1 MNDLDDRMR
10 TCLEDLA
17 DEVPSSPHARADLDR
32 RLASRR
38 TRRSTLAVAAAAA
51 VVLAGVAIPVALNQA
66 DEPGGQRAATT
77 ATTPTP
83 STGVPGFSADVLP
96 LGSFTEDG
104 VEKEAALVLQGDDQ
118 WCVVAVVEKEP
129 PVLWRDDCEPVP
141 TWPQQEPQSL
151 VRTSSV
157 LGDGTLYGG
166 PLPNLLLFVTAP
178 NVETLEVSAGD
189 GEPVSVRVV
198 APRPDVRFFLAEFPA
213 TPAGFGYTAK
223 DAAGNVLESAI
234 T

>member
-10 TCLEDLA
+10 SRLEDLA

-32 RLASRR
+32 RLARRR
-38 TRRSTLAVAAAAA
+38 TRRSTLAVAAAAVVVA
-51 VVLAGVAIPVALNQA
+51 VGVAIPVALNQA
-66 DEPGGQRAATT
+66 DEPGGQRAAT
-77 ATTPTP
+77 ATTQTPTTSVP
-83 STGVPGFSADVLP
+83 TGSVSLI

-104 VEKEAALVLQGDDQ
+104 VEKNAALVLQGEDQ
-118 WCVVAVVEKEP
+118 WCVVAVVNKEP

-141 TWPQQEPQSL
+141 TWPQRESQSL

-189 GEPVSVRVV
+189 GEPVSVDVV
-198 APRPDVRFFLAEFPA
+198 VSRLDAKFFLAEFSA

>member
-1 MNDLDDRMR
+1 MNDLDDRLR
-10 TCLEDLA
+10 TTLGDLA
-17 DEVPSSPHARADLDR
+17 DGVPSSPHARADLDR
-32 RLASRR
+32 RLARRR
-38 TRRSTLAVAAAAA
+38 TGRSTLAVAAAA
-51 VVLAGVAIPVALNQA
+51 VVVAAGVVIPVALNQA
-66 DEPGGQRAATT
+66 DEPGGQRAST
-77 ATTPTP
+77 ATTQTPPT
-83 STGVPGFSADVLP
+83 SVPPGSVGLLI
-96 LGSFTEDG
+96 LGSFTEGG
-104 VEKEAALVLQGDDQ
+104 VEKSAALVLQDDQ
-118 WCVVAVVEKEP
+118 WCVAAMENVI
-129 PVLWRDDCEPVP
+129 PVPLQENCEPVP
-141 TWPQQEPQSL
+141 TWPQQESQSL

-189 GEPVSVRVV
+189 GEPVSVRVM
-198 APRPDVRFFLAEFPA
+198 ASRLDAKFFLAEFSA